1 MAEVAS
7 QGSFAARPNPNIPDA
22 GVTLGVRAFKL
33 TSFDSPEERKFTM
46 LTKHTLI
53 ALALGIAL
61 GAFSIPAVGQ
71 NDSGV
76 VAEIAGRNVTA
87 EELQEREAG
96 KLLQARY
103 KYYLAERDALD
114 QFIDDQL
121 LEMQAKKESVSLDEL
136 FKRHISVHV
145 QEPTEDQLRFYYEG
159 VQTDESYEKARSNI
173 IDTVHQ
179 LRTKKARDAYIA
191 ELRAEYGV
199 VIELVQPIAH
209 VEVGSAPRLGPEN
222 APVQIIEFAD
232 YECPYCQEVNED
244 LARLREQFPNQVSLV
259 YKDFPLPM
267 HPLAAKAAQAAR
279 CAGAQGK
286 FWEYHDSLFRTKKLQ
301 MSQLKEEARALKLD
315 TARFDQC
322 LDGGE
327 QTAPVKK
334 DSQEG
339 QRLGLQGTPS
349 FFINGHFMSGA
360 IGYTKLRETVMQELG
375 PTLAK
380 KQRAALVPS
389 KDAEKK

>member
-1 MAEVAS
+1 
-7 QGSFAARPNPNIPDA
+7 
-22 GVTLGVRAFKL
+22 
-33 TSFDSPEERKFTM
+33 M
-46 LTKHTLI
+46 LTRHALI
-53 ALALGIAL
+53 ALGLGIAL
-61 GAFSIPAVGQ
+61 GAFSIPVVGQ
-71 NDSGV
+71 NDSAV
-76 VAEIAGRNVTA
+76 VAEIAGRKVTA
-87 EELQEREAG
+87 NELQEKQAG
-96 KLLQARY
+96 KLLQAQY

-136 FKRHISVHV
+136 FKRHISIHV

-159 VQTDESYEKARSNI
+159 VQTSEPYEKARSNI

-179 LRTKKARDAYIA
+179 LRMKKARDTYIA

-199 VIELVQPIAH
+199 VIELSQPIAH
-209 VEVGSAPRLGPEN
+209 VEAGNAPRLGPEN

-244 LARLREQFPNQVSLV
+244 LHRLREQFPNQVSLV

-286 FWEYHDSLFRTKKLQ
+286 FWEYHDSLFQTKKLQ
-301 MSQLKEEARALKLD
+301 MSQLKEEARTLKLD

-327 QTAPVKK
+327 QTALVKK

-389 KDAEKK
+389 KDGEKK